1 MNGKTLNGKLKI
13 DFCCYPE
20 NLPFSRFPV
29 NEEQKSGRIFDWPTL
44 KRLYSF
50 VRPYQSRFYLLVFII
65 LLSASLAPLTPLLI
79 RYTIDNEIAAG
90 DYQGLT
96 LMLML
101 MIGVLVLQ
109 AIVQFTNTYLSGW
122 LGQHVIRDIRVQLY
136 RKILHLRLKFFDN
149 TPIGRLVTRSISD
162 VETLADVFSEGMAAI
177 AGDIL
182 QLILIVAVMFYTD
195 WRLSAIS
202 LSMIPLMLLST
213 YIFKEKIKDSF
224 NEVRAAVA
232 NLNSFVQ
239 EHITGMSIVQIFS
252 SEKIE
257 ADKFRAINNEHRK
270 ANIRSIWYYSVY
282 YPVADI
288 ISALGVGLVVWY
300 GAREIINEEV
310 TFGTV
315 TAFVMFINLFFRPIR
330 MLADRFNTL
339 QMGIVST
346 DRILKLLDSTD
357 YTVNNG
363 TFVPT
368 AMKGEV
374 NFNNVWFAY
383 NNEDYV
389 LRDISFKV
397 RAGETIAFVG
407 ATGAG
412 KSSIINLLSR
422 FYDINKGEILVDGV
436 DVHDYE
442 LGALRR
448 NIGVVLQDVF
458 LFSDTIENN
467 ITLGDKRISR
477 EKMIEAAKLV
487 GVHDFIE
494 RLPGGYS
501 YNVMERGST
510 LSVGQRQLISFVRAM
525 VQDPKIIVLDEATSS
540 VDTET
545 EEMIQNAIDKLM
557 KGRTAI
563 VIAHR
568 LSTIQKANK
577 IIVVDKGRI
586 MEQGTHEE
594 LLQHEG
600 FYANLYRMQYKEVV

>member
-1 MNGKTLNGKLKI
+1 M
-13 DFCCYPE
+13 
-20 NLPFSRFPV
+20 
-29 NEEQKSGRIFDWPTL
+29 NEEKKSGQIFDLVTL
-44 KRLYSF
+44 RRLYAF
-50 VRPYQSRFYLLVFII
+50 IRPYQRQFYLLVFVI
-65 LLSASLAPLTPLLI
+65 LLGACLSPLTPLLI
-79 RYTIDNEIAAG
+79 RYTIDNEVVAG
-90 DYQGLT
+90 DYAGLT
-96 LMLML
+96 RMLLIMVA
-101 MIGVLVLQ
+101 VLVLS
-109 AIVQFTNTYLSGW
+109 AIVQFSSTYMSGW
-122 LGQHVIRDIRVQLY
+122 LGQHIIRDIRIQLY
-136 RKILHLRLKFFDN
+136 RKILSLRLKFFDN
-149 TPIGRLVTRSISD
+149 TPIGRLVTRTISD
-162 VETLADVFSEGMAAI
+162 IETLADVFSEGMAAV

-182 QLILIVAVMFYTD
+182 QLVLIIGVMFWTD
-195 WRLSAIS
+195 WRLATIS
-202 LSMIPLMLLST
+202 LSMVPLMLFST
-213 YIFKEKIKDSF
+213 YVFKEKIKDSF
-224 NEVRAAVA
+224 NEVRAAVS

-257 ADKFRAINNEHRK
+257 AEKFRAINNEHRK
-270 ANIRSIWYYSVY
+270 ANIRSIWYYSIY
-282 YPVADI
+282 FPVADI
-288 ISALGVGLVVWY
+288 LSAAGTGLVVWY
-300 GAREIINEEV
+300 GAREILNEQV

-346 DRILKLLDSTD
+346 DRILTLLDSND

-363 TFVPT
+363 SYVPDHLRGNVTFD
-368 AMKGEV
+368 K
-374 NFNNVWFAY
+374 VWFAY
-383 NNEDYV
+383 NDENYV
-389 LRDISFKV
+389 LRDISFTV
-397 RAGETIAFVG
+397 NEGDTVAFVG

-422 FYDINKGEILVDGV
+422 FYDINQGHITVDGV
-436 DVHDYE
+436 DLHEYE
-442 LGALRR
+442 LGSLRR

-467 ITLGDKRISR
+467 ITLGDKSISR

-494 RLPGGYS
+494 RLPGGYD
-501 YNVMERGST
+501 YNVMERGAT

-545 EEMIQNAIDKLM
+545 EELIQEAIGKLM

-568 LSTIQKANK
+568 LSTIQKAHN

-600 FYANLYRMQYKEVV
+600 FYANLYRMQYKEMA

>member
-1 MNGKTLNGKLKI
+1 MLAA
-13 DFCCYPE
+13 C
-20 NLPFSRFPV
+20 
-29 NEEQKSGRIFDWPTL
+29 
-44 KRLYSF
+44 
-50 VRPYQSRFYLLVFII
+50 
-65 LLSASLAPLTPLLI
+65 LAPLTPLLI
-79 RYTIDNEIAAG
+79 RYTIDNVIVEG
-90 DYQGLT
+90 DYQRLT
-96 LMLML
+96 LMLIL
-101 MIGVLVLQ
+101 LIAVLVVQ
-109 AIVQFTNTYLSGW
+109 AIVQFSNTFLSGW
-122 LGQHVIRDIRVQLY
+122 LGQYVIRDIRVQLY
-136 RKILHLRLKFFDN
+136 RKILQLRLKFFDN

-195 WRLSAIS
+195 WRLALIS
-202 LSMIPLMLLST
+202 LSTIPLMLFST
-213 YIFKEKIKDSF
+213 YVFKEKIKTSF
-224 NEVRAAVA
+224 NEVRTAVA

-239 EHITGMSIVQIFS
+239 EHITGMNIVQIFG

-257 ADKFRAINNEHRK
+257 LEKFRAINDEHRR
-270 ANIRSIWYYSVY
+270 ANIRSIWYYSIY

-288 ISALGVGLVVWY
+288 ISAVAVGLVVWY
-300 GAREIINEEV
+300 GARQVISSDV
-310 TFGTV
+310 TFGTI

-346 DRILKLLDSTD
+346 DRILTLLDSNEFTA
-357 YTVNNG
+357 NNG
-363 TFVPT
+363 RYEPATIR
-368 AMKGEV
+368 GEV
-374 NFNNVWFAY
+374 SFDHVWFAY

-389 LRDISFKV
+389 LRDISFSV
-397 RAGETIAFVG
+397 GEGETVAFVG

-422 FYDINKGEILVDGV
+422 FYDINRGTIEVDGV
-436 DVHDYE
+436 DVHEYE
-442 LGALRR
+442 LGYLRR

-487 GVHDFIE
+487 GVHEFIE
-494 RLPGGYS
+494 RLPGGYA

-545 EEMIQNAIDKLM
+545 EEMIQNAISKLM

-568 LSTIQKANK
+568 LSTIQKAHN
-577 IIVVDKGRI
+577 IIVVDKGQI
-586 MEQGTHEE
+586 VEQGNHEA
-594 LLQHEG
+594 LLQREG
-600 FYANLYRMQYKEVV
+600 TYANLYRMQYKEVA

>member
-1 MNGKTLNGKLKI
+1 M
-13 DFCCYPE
+13 
-20 NLPFSRFPV
+20 S
-29 NEEQKSGRIFDWPTL
+29 EEQKSTGAPAGRIFDIDIL
-44 KRLYSF
+44 RRLYTF
-50 VRPYQSRFYLLVFII
+50 VKPYQLRFYALISII
-65 LLSASLAPLTPLLI
+65 MLAACLAPLTPLLI
-79 RYTIDNEIAAG
+79 RHTIDNVIATG
-90 DYQGLT
+90 DYPQLT
-96 LMLML
+96 LMLGL
-101 MIGVLVLQ
+101 MIGVLIVQ
-109 AIVQFTNTYLSGW
+109 AIVQFSNTYLSGW
-122 LGQHVIRDIRVQLY
+122 LGQYIIRDIRVQLY
-136 RKILHLRLKFFDN
+136 RKIIQLRLKFFDN

-177 AGDIL
+177 AGDLL
-182 QLILIVAVMFYTD
+182 QLVLIIAVMFYTD
-195 WRLSAIS
+195 WRLALIS
-202 LSMIPLMLLST
+202 LSTIPLMLFST
-213 YIFKEKIKDSF
+213 YVFKEKIKTSF
-224 NEVRAAVA
+224 NEVRTAVA

-239 EHITGMSIVQIFS
+239 EHITGMNIVQIFG

-257 ADKFRAINNEHRK
+257 AEKFRTINDQHRA

-288 ISALGVGLVVWY
+288 ISAVAVGLVVWY
-300 GAREIINEEV
+300 GAGRVISADV
-310 TFGTV
+310 TFGTI

-346 DRILKLLDSTD
+346 DRILKLLDSD
-357 YTVNNG
+357 E
-363 TFVPT
+363 FT
-368 AMKGEV
+368 ANDGNYQPATIRGEV
-374 NFNNVWFAY
+374 RFDHVWFAY
-383 NNEDYV
+383 NDEDYV
-389 LRDISFKV
+389 LRDISFNV
-397 RAGETIAFVG
+397 GEGETVAFVG

-422 FYDINKGEILVDGV
+422 FYDINKGTIEVDGV

-442 LGALRR
+442 LGYLRR

-494 RLPGGYS
+494 RLPGGYD

-545 EEMIQNAIDKLM
+545 EEMIQDAISKLM

-568 LSTIQKANK
+568 LSTIQKAHN

-586 MEQGTHEE
+586 VEQGNHEE
-594 LLQHEG
+594 LLQREG
-600 FYANLYRMQYKEVV
+600 TYANLYRMQYKEVV

>member
-1 MNGKTLNGKLKI
+1 MLAA
-13 DFCCYPE
+13 C
-20 NLPFSRFPV
+20 
-29 NEEQKSGRIFDWPTL
+29 
-44 KRLYSF
+44 
-50 VRPYQSRFYLLVFII
+50 
-65 LLSASLAPLTPLLI
+65 LAPLTPLLI
-79 RYTIDNEIAAG
+79 RYTIDNVIAQG
-90 DYQGLT
+90 DYQRLT
-96 LMLML
+96 LMLIV
-101 MIGVLVLQ
+101 MIGVLVVQ
-109 AIVQFTNTYLSGW
+109 AIVQFYNTYLSGW
-122 LGQHVIRDIRVQLY
+122 LGQYVIRDIRTQLY

-182 QLILIVAVMFYTD
+182 QLVLIIGVMFYTD
-195 WRLSAIS
+195 WRLAAIS
-202 LSMIPLMLLST
+202 LSTIPLMLFST
-213 YIFKEKIKDSF
+213 YVFKEKIKKSF
-224 NEVRAAVA
+224 NEVRTAVA

-239 EHITGMSIVQIFS
+239 EHITGMNIVQIFG

-257 ADKFRAINNEHRK
+257 AEKFRAINAEHRA

-288 ISALGVGLVVWY
+288 ISAVAVGLVVWY
-300 GAREIINEEV
+300 GAKQIINSDV
-310 TFGTV
+310 TFGTI

-346 DRILKLLDSTD
+346 DRILKLLDSD
-357 YTVNNG
+357 EFTVNEG
-363 TFVPT
+363 QYAPDLIR
-368 AMKGEV
+368 GEV
-374 NFNNVWFAY
+374 DFKNVWFAY
-383 NNEDYV
+383 NNEDWV
-389 LRDISFKV
+389 LRDISFRVK
-397 RAGETIAFVG
+397 AGETVAFVG

-422 FYDINKGEILVDGV
+422 FYDINKGEIDVDGV
-436 DVHDYE
+436 DIHRYE
-442 LGALRR
+442 LGHLRR

-467 ITLGDKRISR
+467 ITLGDKSISHD
-477 EKMIEAAKLV
+477 KIIEAAKLV
-487 GVHDFIE
+487 GVHEFIE
-494 RLPGGYS
+494 RLPGGYA

-545 EEMIQNAIDKLM
+545 EEMIQDAIGKLM

-568 LSTIQKANK
+568 LSTIQKANN

-586 MEQGTHEE
+586 VEQGTHEE
-594 LLQHEG
+594 LLQYEG